1 MVVAI
6 EDILMIPILSSVSSV
21 PEAVS
26 VSLVAAEVSLILF
39 SSSLA
44 ADAID
49 EILRENPSL
58 LLSPSL
64 DFSDANDEILI
75 LLPFS

>member
-58 LLSPSL
+58 LLSASL
-64 DFSDANDEILI
+64 DFSDANDEIFI

>member
-44 ADAID
+44 AVAID

-58 LLSPSL
+58 LLSASL
-64 DFSDANDEILI
+64 DFSDANDEIFI